1 MATHQ
6 QNALEVAAARLECKT
21 LRRELSKDAD
31 LENKERAAQLCTEG
45 HKNRF
50 GHGVPANL
58 LRAFQ
63 LYTEAGS
70 LGDPDAL
77 TCAGILLEEGL
88 VDPDIDYDNV
98 VKDLNLLGRVSSDAR
113 KAQDRA
119 FTHPRVL
126 RGHDVSRFLN
136 WHVTDERDAAK
147 LGHAD
152 AQVAVGY
159 ACEQGRSGW
168 MQDHQ
173 QAIFWYTKA
182 AEQGSA
188 TATNNLASLFY
199 HGRGCQQDFEKA
211 AELFKKAAAGG
222 NTNAVYNLGV
232 CYEFGRGVAAE
243 DSDKALQLYQR
254 AAQAGHVKAACA
266 LGLLLFKLN
275 VAAGKPV
282 DAYIGAAKWLRVAAE
297 HKDVEAC
304 FGLGQLFEAGLGV
317 SKDYQQALEYYRTAA
332 AAEENPKVHLRLAHL
347 LYSGHVGGDLFLKKE
362 AFRHYQKAAEDV
374 GEKSYYHHQLE
385 LLPLP
390 VSRLAKLRIS
400 APVRLPSAG
409 ETRGVCADTMLPFRY

>member
-98 VKDLNLLGRVSSDAR
+98 VKDLNLLGR
-113 KAQDRA
+113 
-119 FTHPRVL
+119 
-126 RGHDVSRFLN
+126 
-136 WHVTDERDAAK
+136 AAK